1 MPENLDNRKRKILQ
15 AIIEEYIETS
25 EPVSSGS
32 LVQND
37 ELNCSSA
44 TIRNEMAELEQIGF
58 LEKPHTSAGRIP
70 SQKGYRYYV
79 DELLREDNLSR
90 KEMEMIKQMLET
102 KVNGLEDLAKI
113 ATTTLSEITHYTTIS
128 IEPNVNN
135 HTIVD
140 IKFILLGSRVLMAV
154 ILTESGI
161 IRESIIKFDEDLT
174 QEQVN
179 DLTYIFRNKLVG
191 KPLEK
196 IDGPIEDYIMSEM
209 KTGIRVIEKIIEEIN
224 KLLESST
231 KAYIE
236 GANKVVD
243 MPEFKK
249 LDMSKDFLNVID
261 AKDIIADVINSG
273 IAKDINVYIG
283 EESEREELKNFSI
296 VTFNHLLE
304 GKDIGT
310 IGIIGPTRMD
320 YSKVISVMKYISK
333 KLNEDFKKGKF

>member
-15 AIIEEYIETS
+15 AIVEEYIETS

-32 LVQND
+32 LVQNE

-58 LEKPHTSAGRIP
+58 LEKPHTSAGRVP

-90 KEMEMIKQMLET
+90 KEIEMIREMMET
-102 KVNGLEDLAKI
+102 KVNRLEDLTKI
-113 ATTTLSEITHYTTIS
+113 ATTTLSEITHYTTIA
-128 IEPNVNN
+128 IEPNVSN
-135 HTIVD
+135 HTIID
-140 IKFILLGSRVLMAV
+140 IKFILLGTRVLMAV
-154 ILTESGI
+154 ILTDSGI

-174 QEQVN
+174 QEQID
-179 DLTYIFRNKLVG
+179 DLTYIFNNKLVG

-196 IDGPIEDYIMSEM
+196 IDGPIEEYIVAEM
-209 KTGIRVIEKIIEEIN
+209 KTGIKIIEKIIEEIN
-224 KLLESST
+224 KLLEDSKT
-231 KAYIE
+231 YIK
-236 GANKVVD
+236 GANKVID

-249 LDMSKDFLNVID
+249 QDMAKDFLNVID
-261 AKDIIADVINSG
+261 AKDIIADVINTG
-273 IAKDINVYIG
+273 MAKDINVYIG
-283 EESEREELKNFSI
+283 SESEREELKNFSI
-296 VTFNHLLE
+296 VTFNHLLD

-333 KLNEDFKKGKF
+333 KLSDDYKKGKF

>member
-15 AIIEEYIETS
+15 AIVEEYIETS

-32 LVQND
+32 LVENE

-90 KEMEMIKQMLET
+90 KEMEMIKEMLET
-102 KVNGLEDLAKI
+102 KVNRLEDLAKI
-113 ATTTLSEITHYTTIS
+113 ATTTLSEITHYTTIA
-128 IEPNVNN
+128 IEPNVSN
-135 HTIVD
+135 HNIID
-140 IKFILLGSRVLMAV
+140 IKFILLGTRVLMAV
-154 ILTESGI
+154 ILTDSGI

-174 QEQVN
+174 QEQIN
-179 DLTYIFRNKLVG
+179 DLTYIFKNKLVG

-196 IDGPIEDYIMSEM
+196 IDGPIEEYIVSEM
-209 KTGIRVIEKIIEEIN
+209 KTGVKIIKKIIEEIN
-224 KLLESST
+224 KLLEDSKT
-231 KAYIE
+231 YIE

-249 LDMSKDFLNVID
+249 QDMAKDFLNVID
-261 AKDIIADVINSG
+261 AKDIIADVINTG
-273 IAKDINVYIG
+273 MAKDINVYIG
-283 EESEREELKNFSI
+283 SESEREELKNFSI
-296 VTFNHLLE
+296 VTFNHLLD

-333 KLNEDFKKGKF
+333 KLNDDYKKGKF